1 MNDKTEWVMV
11 PRELT
16 VGMAIAADKAW
27 RTGDDGY
34 KVPAVYSAMIAAAP
48 TPPAQEPIPMVL
60 HCQKCGTQHI
70 DAPEESAGWANPPH
84 RSHLCH
90 ACGHIWRP
98 ADVPTTGVA
107 AIQTRGK
114 NDSPPAQAAQPVDL
128 WTTPDEDLNALLTLT
143 GAQLGEADV
152 ALAGLDAL
160 ERVISKLA
168 PQESQPV
175 AWIRFC
181 SNGAIEGPL
190 LDSQIEDVRRKSG
203 AWTPLIAAPIPA
215 QQEPKK

>member
-114 NDSPPAQAAQPVDL
+114 NDSPPAQAAQPVEWRDP
-128 WTTPDEDLNALLTLT
+128 TNLNPGQSVTF
-143 GAQLGEADV
+143 QLDV
-152 ALAGLDAL
+152 HLKWSHIF
-160 ERVISKLA
+160 R
-168 PQESQPV
+168 QP
-175 AWIRFC
+175 
-181 SNGAIEGPL
+181 L
-190 LDSQIEDVRRKSG
+190 Y
-203 AWTPLIAAPIPA
+203 AAPIPA